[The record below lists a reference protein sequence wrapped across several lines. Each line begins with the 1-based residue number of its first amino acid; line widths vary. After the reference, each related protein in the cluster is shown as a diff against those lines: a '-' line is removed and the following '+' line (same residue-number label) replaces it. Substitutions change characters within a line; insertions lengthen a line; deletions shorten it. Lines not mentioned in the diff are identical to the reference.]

1 MKVYIVKKGDTLW
14 DIAEK
19 ELGNP
24 QKWHKLWYYN
34 YHTIGDD
41 YNLIKVGQE
50 LYIPKWKTEIYCLK
64 EMEKSLLAKVEMSNG
79 KYIGKLFY
87 VQDKIMTHQFWRII
101 EAVGIFG
108 LIALIIFLVKCNT

>member
-41 YNLIKVGQE
+41 YDLIEVGQE
-50 LYIPKWKTEIYCLK
+50 LYIPK
-64 EMEKSLLAKVEMSNG
+64 
-79 KYIGKLFY
+79 
-87 VQDKIMTHQFWRII
+87 
-101 EAVGIFG
+101 
-108 LIALIIFLVKCNT
+108 